1 MSIVILIVVVLIV
14 LAIIAWFVYLNRPA
28 YLGYR
33 RDRFLGVDW
42 KWDWKNKQIIALE
55 GFCPKCESK
64 LVYDDE
70 SCHSGQK
77 MSEKVTFFI
86 CPKCEQVGKLVG
98 GNRHYVQTIVKH
110 ELVKRANQYV
120 KPKE

>member
-1 MSIVILIVVVLIV
+1 MSIVILIVVELFVS
-14 LAIIAWFVYLNRPA
+14 AINAWSVYLNRPA
-28 YLGYR
+28 YLGSR
-33 RDRFLGVDW
+33 RDRVLGVDW

-110 ELVKRANQYV
+110 ELDRKSVV
-120 KPKE
+120 